1 MLDTITLPADAFNLK
16 YVHLR
21 LIAALLR
28 FANADRQAWPSLRTL
43 GELLQLDPTY
53 VRRQLLQME
62 SLGYLAIDRSGKSNR
77 YTLAERF
84 FGLLYAAMGI
94 IA

>member
-1 MLDTITLPADAFNLK
+1 MLQNLADGLVVGSIIGLGAVGLTVA
-16 YVHLR
+16 Y
-21 LIAALLR
+21 ALLR

-62 SLGYLAIDRSGKSNR
+62 LLGYLAIDRSGISQVQ
-77 YTLAERF
+77 
-84 FGLLYAAMGI
+84 LLHW
-94 IA
+94 